1 MFDPTNH
8 SHLMPNLKE
17 FLETCETLGTLRLIV
32 TSSAAVLEV
41 RGKIQNLFYA
51 ELPKGK
57 YANMHQDLFEFHLNM
72 DSIKQVKFETGESKR
87 GNFTTY
93 AIRFLNEK
101 EEPALSAFLQ
111 WGKPGEYEPG
121 QVEAWQELKEKYGE
135 VWEPTPVEA
144 L

>member
-1 MFDPTNH
+1 MTT
-8 SHLMPNLKE
+8 LKD
-17 FLETCETLGTLRLIV
+17 FLEACEKLGTLRLIV
-32 TSSAAVLEV
+32 TSSAAVLEA
-41 RGKIQNLFYA
+41 RGKLEKIFYA

-57 YANMHQDLFEFHLNM
+57 YANMHTEGFEFHLNM
-72 DSIKQVKFETGESKR
+72 DKIVKVKFETGEAKR

-121 QVEAWQELKEKYGE
+121 QVEAWESLHEKYGE
-135 VWEPTPVEA
+135 IWEPTPLVTI
-144 L
+144 

>member
-1 MFDPTNH
+1 MAT
-8 SHLMPNLKE
+8 LKE
-17 FLETCETLGTLRLIV
+17 FLEECETLKTLRLIV
-32 TSSAAVLEV
+32 TSSAGVLEV
-41 RGKIQNLFYA
+41 RGQIQKLFYA

-57 YANMHQDLFEFHLNM
+57 YANMHSELFEFHLNM
-72 DSIKQVKFETGESKR
+72 DLIKKVKFETGESKR

-93 AIRFLNEK
+93 AIRFLDEK

-135 VWEPTPVEA
+135 VWQPLPVESI
-144 L
+144 

>member
-1 MFDPTNH
+1 MAT
-8 SHLMPNLKE
+8 LKD
-17 FLETCETLGTLRLIV
+17 FLEECETLKTLRLIV
-32 TSSAAVLEV
+32 TSSAGVLEV
-41 RGKIQNLFYA
+41 RGQIQKLFYA

-57 YANMHQDLFEFHLNM
+57 YANMHSELFEFHLNM
-72 DSIKQVKFETGESKR
+72 DLIKKVKFETGESKR

-93 AIRFLNEK
+93 AIRFLDEK

-121 QVEAWQELKEKYGE
+121 QVEAWEDLKTKYGE
-135 VWEPTPVEA
+135 LWEPLPLET

>member
-1 MFDPTNH
+1 MTAT
-8 SHLMPNLKE
+8 LKE

-32 TSSAAVLEV
+32 TSSAAVLEA
-41 RGKIQNLFYA
+41 RGSIRKLFYA

-57 YANMHQDLFEFHLNM
+57 YANMHTDIFEFHLNM
-72 DSIKQVKFETGESKR
+72 DAIKRVKFETGESKR

-93 AIRFLNEK
+93 AIRFLDEQ
-101 EEPALSAFLQ
+101 EQPALSLFLQ

-121 QVEAWQELKEKYGE
+121 QVEAWQALQEQYGE
-135 VWEPTPVEA
+135 VWEPAPVEA

>member
-1 MFDPTNH
+1 MTT
-8 SHLMPNLKE
+8 LKN
-17 FLETCETLGTLRLIV
+17 FLEACDKLGTLRLIV
-32 TSSAAVLEV
+32 TSSAAVLEA
-41 RGKIQNLFYA
+41 RGKLEKIFYA

-57 YANMHQDLFEFHLNM
+57 YANMHTEGFEFHLNM
-72 DSIKQVKFETGESKR
+72 DKITKVKFETGEAKR

-93 AIRFLNEK
+93 AIRFLDDK

-121 QVEAWQELKEKYGE
+121 QVEAWETLRQEYGE
-135 VWEPTPVEA
+135 VWEPTPLVT

>member
-1 MFDPTNH
+1 MAT
-8 SHLMPNLKE
+8 LKE
-17 FLETCETLGTLRLIV
+17 FLEECETLKTLRLIV
-32 TSSAAVLEV
+32 TSSAGVLEV
-41 RGKIQNLFYA
+41 RGQIQKLFYA

-57 YANMHQDLFEFHLNM
+57 YANMHSELFEFHLNM
-72 DSIKQVKFETGESKR
+72 DLIKKVKFETGEAKR

-93 AIRFLNEK
+93 AIRFLDEK

-135 VWEPTPVEA
+135 VWEPLPVESI
-144 L
+144 